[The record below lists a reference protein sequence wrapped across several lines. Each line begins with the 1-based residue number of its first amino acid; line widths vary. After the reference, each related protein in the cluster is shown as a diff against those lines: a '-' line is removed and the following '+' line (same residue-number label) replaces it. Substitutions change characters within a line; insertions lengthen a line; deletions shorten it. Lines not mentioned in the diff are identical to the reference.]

1 MKQRPVGEASRGFE
15 DLKCWQLARR
25 LMIECHK
32 LADLLPPI
40 KRYDLAPQIRKSSKS
55 GMTNISEGY
64 GSQLPPDYPDFLPP
78 DPIPPVDPFLA

>member
-25 LMIECHK
+25 LMIECHA
-32 LADLLPPI
+32 LADILPPI
-40 KRYDLAPQIRKSSKS
+40 ERFDLAPQMRKSSKS

-64 GSQLPPDYPDFLPP
+64 GR
-78 DPIPPVDPFLA
+78 